1 MNIKLEKFNPLDF
14 DLYYLL
20 VSDIQI
26 MAMVTERG
34 LTIEEAK
41 SDFDETI
48 INNELREEYG
58 TFKIFEQDSGTFLG
72 LAKLEIK
79 KLDDKEAELGYLLLP
94 AYWGRGIASMVS
106 SMLIEVA
113 LNDPQIEVLTAIIDP
128 KNLASR
134 KVLIKNQFESREFK
148 DFEGLP
154 GEILERKL
162 KY

>member
-1 MNIKLEKFNPLDF
+1 MDIKLEKFNPLDF

-58 TFKIFEQDSGTFLG
+58 MFKIFEQDSGTFLG

-94 AYWGRGIASMVS
+94 AYWGMGIASKVS
-106 SMLIEVA
+106 KMLIEKA
-113 LNDPQIEVLTAIIDP
+113 LNDPQMEVLTAIIDP

-162 KY
+162 RY